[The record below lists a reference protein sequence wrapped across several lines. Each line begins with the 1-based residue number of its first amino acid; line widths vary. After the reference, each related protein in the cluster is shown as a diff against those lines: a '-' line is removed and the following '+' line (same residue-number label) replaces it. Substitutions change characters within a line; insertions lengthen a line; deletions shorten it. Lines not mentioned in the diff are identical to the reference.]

1 MRVSPTDGLPAVV
14 CKKCRDQLDTCHRF
28 REDAQ
33 RTQRKLQNFL
43 QFANKLTGSPQDVL
57 AKTSASLNELLSP
70 SCRKASEH
78 TAAAALTELRNTSSN
93 HHHHHHHQKQQ
104 QQKNQSSLV
113 TSILS
118 KNHINHLEA
127 NSVSVIPIEAKT
139 STIANNIQ
147 TRSNS
152 NQQKPPII
160 QMKSLSQLQQQL
172 ETAAV
177 LMDISKKVIISPPSS
192 NPQSPSVLDQ
202 SQPQS
207 ITSTVI
213 NLKRST
219 SLEEMDLSVK
229 RQKISVDEQP
239 SPHRDGRKN
248 YQSADLTVI
257 KRRVKEEIPD
267 ELSQQSD
274 SNDSSDPGRLQ
285 MDINSQD
292 SDDSKFNH
300 KQIVDSGRETPD
312 SLKSED
318 HGTDPATTQLWQAL
332 ARTTVNG
339 GGNEATQLLRQMI
352 NCRSLGL
359 PLPSSLIITGGH
371 SNEPMSLIKNEL
383 NSQKA
388 TGRRKQS
395 CPSKA
400 PFDNADNEPTIPSDI
415 VTTEY
420 NNGNHNSWSNNHGKN
435 SNTQQQKDMSCT
447 NCGTLTTTIWRRN
460 LRGEMVCNAC
470 GLYFK
475 LHGVNRPHSM
485 RRDTIHTRRRR
496 PKGDKSGRRR
506 SKAHDSS
513 MEPDGMDAKDHS
525 DLQALQNHN
534 LLIALGGVARGGTPH
549 FPMSHYSHFLRASQN
564 YSDGSAEEVQLPSG
578 EELVTGDDSG
588 PENDVD
594 ASNIPLNLVATQ
606 FAAD

>member
-1 MRVSPTDGLPAVV
+1 M
-14 CKKCRDQLDTCHRF
+14 
-28 REDAQ
+28 
-33 RTQRKLQNFL
+33 
-43 QFANKLTGSPQDVL
+43 L

-78 TAAAALTELRNTSSN
+78 TAAAALTELRNTSNN
-93 HHHHHHHQKQQ
+93 HHHHHLHQKQQ

-147 TRSNS
+147 TRSNTNQL

-219 SLEEMDLSVK
+219 SSEEMDLSVK
-229 RQKISVDEQP
+229 RPKISVEEH
-239 SPHRDGRKN
+239 PHRDARKN
-248 YQSADLTVI
+248 FHSADLSVI

-332 ARTTVNG
+332 ARTTG
-339 GGNEATQLLRQMI
+339 KHCILRI
-352 NCRSLGL
+352 FKRVL
-359 PLPSSLIITGGH
+359 LIIV
-371 SNEPMSLIKNEL
+371 MSTRFT
-383 NSQKA
+383 A
-388 TGRRKQS
+388 
-395 CPSKA
+395 
-400 PFDNADNEPTIPSDI
+400 
-415 VTTEY
+415 
-420 NNGNHNSWSNNHGKN
+420 
-435 SNTQQQKDMSCT
+435 
-447 NCGTLTTTIWRRN
+447 
-460 LRGEMVCNAC
+460 
-470 GLYFK
+470 YFF
-475 LHGVNRPHSM
+475 VRFS
-485 RRDTIHTRRRR
+485 
-496 PKGDKSGRRR
+496 
-506 SKAHDSS
+506 
-513 MEPDGMDAKDHS
+513 
-525 DLQALQNHN
+525 
-534 LLIALGGVARGGTPH
+534 
-549 FPMSHYSHFLRASQN
+549 
-564 YSDGSAEEVQLPSG
+564 
-578 EELVTGDDSG
+578 
-588 PENDVD
+588 
-594 ASNIPLNLVATQ
+594 
-606 FAAD
+606 

>member
-1 MRVSPTDGLPAVV
+1 M
-14 CKKCRDQLDTCHRF
+14 
-28 REDAQ
+28 
-33 RTQRKLQNFL
+33 
-43 QFANKLTGSPQDVL
+43 L

-93 HHHHHHHQKQQ
+93 HHHHHHHHHQKQQ

-147 TRSNS
+147 TRSNTNQL

-229 RQKISVDEQP
+229 RQKTNTDEYNCAP
-239 SPHRDGRKN
+239 LRDARKN
-248 YQSADLTVI
+248 YHSADLSVI

-332 ARTTVNG
+332 ARTT
-339 GGNEATQLLRQMI
+339 GN
-352 NCRSLGL
+352 
-359 PLPSSLIITGGH
+359 
-371 SNEPMSLIKNEL
+371 
-383 NSQKA
+383 
-388 TGRRKQS
+388 
-395 CPSKA
+395 
-400 PFDNADNEPTIPSDI
+400 F
-415 VTTEY
+415 
-420 NNGNHNSWSNNHGKN
+420 
-435 SNTQQQKDMSCT
+435 
-447 NCGTLTTTIWRRN
+447 
-460 LRGEMVCNAC
+460 
-470 GLYFK
+470 
-475 LHGVNRPHSM
+475 
-485 RRDTIHTRRRR
+485 
-496 PKGDKSGRRR
+496 
-506 SKAHDSS
+506 
-513 MEPDGMDAKDHS
+513 
-525 DLQALQNHN
+525 
-534 LLIALGGVARGGTPH
+534 
-549 FPMSHYSHFLRASQN
+549 
-564 YSDGSAEEVQLPSG
+564 
-578 EELVTGDDSG
+578 
-588 PENDVD
+588 
-594 ASNIPLNLVATQ
+594 
-606 FAAD
+606 

>member
-1 MRVSPTDGLPAVV
+1 M
-14 CKKCRDQLDTCHRF
+14 
-28 REDAQ
+28 
-33 RTQRKLQNFL
+33 
-43 QFANKLTGSPQDVL
+43 

-93 HHHHHHHQKQQ
+93 HHHHQKQQ

-147 TRSNS
+147 TRSNTNQL

-160 QMKSLSQLQQQL
+160 QMKSLSQLQLQQQL

-229 RQKISVDEQP
+229 RQKISVDEQS
-239 SPHRDGRKN
+239 SPLRDGRKN
-248 YQSADLTVI
+248 FPSADLSVI

-332 ARTTVNG
+332 ARTT
-339 GGNEATQLLRQMI
+339 GNIHVILFKMFTLLEGI
-352 NCRSLGL
+352 L
-359 PLPSSLIITGGH
+359 P
-371 SNEPMSLIKNEL
+371 
-383 NSQKA
+383 
-388 TGRRKQS
+388 RRK
-395 CPSKA
+395 
-400 PFDNADNEPTIPSDI
+400 D
-415 VTTEY
+415 
-420 NNGNHNSWSNNHGKN
+420 GKI
-435 SNTQQQKDMSCT
+435 QKVRFEFVRIS
-447 NCGTLTTTIWRRN
+447 
-460 LRGEMVCNAC
+460 
-470 GLYFK
+470 
-475 LHGVNRPHSM
+475 
-485 RRDTIHTRRRR
+485 
-496 PKGDKSGRRR
+496 
-506 SKAHDSS
+506 
-513 MEPDGMDAKDHS
+513 
-525 DLQALQNHN
+525 
-534 LLIALGGVARGGTPH
+534 
-549 FPMSHYSHFLRASQN
+549 
-564 YSDGSAEEVQLPSG
+564 
-578 EELVTGDDSG
+578 
-588 PENDVD
+588 
-594 ASNIPLNLVATQ
+594 
-606 FAAD
+606 

>member
-1 MRVSPTDGLPAVV
+1 M
-14 CKKCRDQLDTCHRF
+14 
-28 REDAQ
+28 
-33 RTQRKLQNFL
+33 
-43 QFANKLTGSPQDVL
+43 L

-93 HHHHHHHQKQQ
+93 HHHHQKQKQQ

-147 TRSNS
+147 TRSNTNQL

-229 RQKISVDEQP
+229 RQKICVDEQS
-239 SPHRDGRKN
+239 SPLRDARKN
-248 YQSADLTVI
+248 YPSGDLSVI

-332 ARTTVNG
+332 ARTTG
-339 GGNEATQLLRQMI
+339 
-352 NCRSLGL
+352 
-359 PLPSSLIITGGH
+359 
-371 SNEPMSLIKNEL
+371 K
-383 NSQKA
+383 
-388 TGRRKQS
+388 
-395 CPSKA
+395 
-400 PFDNADNEPTIPSDI
+400 F
-415 VTTEY
+415 
-420 NNGNHNSWSNNHGKN
+420 NNL
-435 SNTQQQKDMSCT
+435 T
-447 NCGTLTTTIWRRN
+447 NFIRLARN
-460 LRGEMVCNAC
+460 L
-470 GLYFK
+470 
-475 LHGVNRPHSM
+475 
-485 RRDTIHTRRRR
+485 
-496 PKGDKSGRRR
+496 
-506 SKAHDSS
+506 
-513 MEPDGMDAKDHS
+513 
-525 DLQALQNHN
+525 
-534 LLIALGGVARGGTPH
+534 
-549 FPMSHYSHFLRASQN
+549 
-564 YSDGSAEEVQLPSG
+564 
-578 EELVTGDDSG
+578 
-588 PENDVD
+588 
-594 ASNIPLNLVATQ
+594 
-606 FAAD
+606 

>member
-1 MRVSPTDGLPAVV
+1 M
-14 CKKCRDQLDTCHRF
+14 
-28 REDAQ
+28 
-33 RTQRKLQNFL
+33 
-43 QFANKLTGSPQDVL
+43 L

-78 TAAAALTELRNTSSN
+78 TAAAALTELRNTSNN
-93 HHHHHHHQKQQ
+93 HHHHLHQKQQ

-147 TRSNS
+147 TRSNTNQL

-219 SLEEMDLSVK
+219 SSEEMDLSVK
-229 RQKISVDEQP
+229 RPKISVDEHS

-248 YQSADLTVI
+248 FHSADLSVI

-332 ARTTVNG
+332 ARTTGKHFVLRIF
-339 GGNEATQLLRQMI
+339 QRLL
-352 NCRSLGL
+352 L
-359 PLPSSLIITGGH
+359 SS
-371 SNEPMSLIKNEL
+371 
-383 NSQKA
+383 
-388 TGRRKQS
+388 S
-395 CPSKA
+395 C
-400 PFDNADNEPTIPSDI
+400 
-415 VTTEY
+415 
-420 NNGNHNSWSNNHGKN
+420 
-435 SNTQQQKDMSCT
+435 
-447 NCGTLTTTIWRRN
+447 
-460 LRGEMVCNAC
+460 
-470 GLYFK
+470 
-475 LHGVNRPHSM
+475 
-485 RRDTIHTRRRR
+485 
-496 PKGDKSGRRR
+496 
-506 SKAHDSS
+506 
-513 MEPDGMDAKDHS
+513 
-525 DLQALQNHN
+525 
-534 LLIALGGVARGGTPH
+534 
-549 FPMSHYSHFLRASQN
+549 
-564 YSDGSAEEVQLPSG
+564 
-578 EELVTGDDSG
+578 
-588 PENDVD
+588 
-594 ASNIPLNLVATQ
+594 
-606 FAAD
+606 

>member
-1 MRVSPTDGLPAVV
+1 M
-14 CKKCRDQLDTCHRF
+14 
-28 REDAQ
+28 
-33 RTQRKLQNFL
+33 
-43 QFANKLTGSPQDVL
+43 L

-93 HHHHHHHQKQQ
+93 HHHHQKQQ

-147 TRSNS
+147 TRSNKNQL

-229 RQKISVDEQP
+229 RPKISVDDHSTP
-239 SPHRDGRKN
+239 LRDSRKTFN
-248 YQSADLTVI
+248 SADLSVI

-332 ARTTVNG
+332 ARTT
-339 GGNEATQLLRQMI
+339 GNI
-352 NCRSLGL
+352 
-359 PLPSSLIITGGH
+359 
-371 SNEPMSLIKNEL
+371 
-383 NSQKA
+383 
-388 TGRRKQS
+388 
-395 CPSKA
+395 
-400 PFDNADNEPTIPSDI
+400 
-415 VTTEY
+415 
-420 NNGNHNSWSNNHGKN
+420 
-435 SNTQQQKDMSCT
+435 
-447 NCGTLTTTIWRRN
+447 
-460 LRGEMVCNAC
+460 
-470 GLYFK
+470 
-475 LHGVNRPHSM
+475 
-485 RRDTIHTRRRR
+485 
-496 PKGDKSGRRR
+496 
-506 SKAHDSS
+506 
-513 MEPDGMDAKDHS
+513 
-525 DLQALQNHN
+525 N
-534 LLIALGGVARGGTPH
+534 LLKIICLTRKGV
-549 FPMSHYSHFLRASQN
+549 Y
-564 YSDGSAEEVQLPSG
+564 
-578 EELVTGDDSG
+578 
-588 PENDVD
+588 
-594 ASNIPLNLVATQ
+594 TQ
-606 FAAD
+606 FWLLTC

>member
-1 MRVSPTDGLPAVV
+1 M
-14 CKKCRDQLDTCHRF
+14 
-28 REDAQ
+28 
-33 RTQRKLQNFL
+33 
-43 QFANKLTGSPQDVL
+43 L

-93 HHHHHHHQKQQ
+93 HHHHHHHQHHQQQQQHHNQKQQ

-147 TRSNS
+147 TRSNTNQL

-213 NLKRST
+213 NLKRSS

-229 RQKISVDEQP
+229 RQKVSVDEQQS
-239 SPHRDGRKN
+239 SPRDARKN
-248 YQSADLTVI
+248 YHQSADLSVI
-257 KRRVKEEIPD
+257 KRRVKEELPD
-267 ELSQQSD
+267 ELSQPSD

-332 ARTTVNG
+332 ARTT
-339 GGNEATQLLRQMI
+339 GNFER
-352 NCRSLGL
+352 
-359 PLPSSLIITGGH
+359 
-371 SNEPMSLIKNEL
+371 L
-383 NSQKA
+383 NSFQQSNDFLIFEKRTCAANMQK
-388 TGRRKQS
+388 
-395 CPSKA
+395 
-400 PFDNADNEPTIPSDI
+400 F
-415 VTTEY
+415 
-420 NNGNHNSWSNNHGKN
+420 
-435 SNTQQQKDMSCT
+435 
-447 NCGTLTTTIWRRN
+447 
-460 LRGEMVCNAC
+460 
-470 GLYFK
+470 
-475 LHGVNRPHSM
+475 
-485 RRDTIHTRRRR
+485 
-496 PKGDKSGRRR
+496 
-506 SKAHDSS
+506 
-513 MEPDGMDAKDHS
+513 
-525 DLQALQNHN
+525 
-534 LLIALGGVARGGTPH
+534 
-549 FPMSHYSHFLRASQN
+549 
-564 YSDGSAEEVQLPSG
+564 
-578 EELVTGDDSG
+578 
-588 PENDVD
+588 
-594 ASNIPLNLVATQ
+594 
-606 FAAD
+606 